1 MSEFDPKIQ
10 TINKIS
16 TSKPGAKPVVPQNSE
31 KQKSSFQNPA
41 AFDDILAKKIEHD
54 LKNDLIKGGSGLPE
68 IDAAFTA
75 KKINLAIDQTQLPE
89 KLESSISLL
98 ERYASWLGDPEK
110 TLKQAYGLL
119 EQLSSQTKD
128 LDKEFKNKDSMN
140 PDLTRII
147 TELLTTVEIEQIKF
161 DRGDYIL

>member
-1 MSEFDPKIQ
+1 MSEFDPKIPN
-10 TINKIS
+10 INKIS
-16 TSKPGAKPVVPQNSE
+16 TATPAVTQNSE
-31 KQKSSFQNPA
+31 KQKSSFQNPID
-41 AFDDILAKKIEHD
+41 FNDILSKTIEHD
-54 LKNDLIKGGSGLPE
+54 LKSDLIKGGTGLPE

-75 KKINLAIDQTQLPE
+75 KKINLALDQTQLPE

-128 LDKEFKNKDSMN
+128 LKNEFKDKDSTN

-161 DRGDYIL
+161 NRGDYNL